1 MNTRDVKDTSN
12 FDTGNLLDA
21 IDIINPMDNTNK
33 DDTTSIC
40 TRSLMRTRSLMDTT
54 NIDRNVMGIDTKNLI
69 ETTNVATKNIFH
81 TNIFD
86 TKKIRDT
93 TIDAT
98 KHSSNIPNTS
108 DIHKIHLTV
117 SVESTKDIIHLPSIA
132 DFDTTDFLHVRDLD
146 TSDLSASDT
155 INLVENSDG
164 IKDTRYLFDNEVEK
178 LLCSSASND
187 NSLSIQIV
195 TEIINDCISD
205 IFFTQTLIY
214 SITNNMDT
222 DFSAETL
229 KNTIDINFDAVNVR
243 NSFDTNVEYLK
254 NKDDTKVSITVGS
267 DTTLDA
273 KIMTIKETAQNFISK
288 AVETSFSLENEVSRV
303 KSDTEGVIIKNIE
316 SIKEPPNTKMYSE
329 PLGVNVNT
337 IVINSLDTKTD
348 TKNPIIKYTNEGST
362 KNIDILTKNTQDTKI
377 LNAGAEISRST
388 KIPNIP
394 AVPKNTEDTKVPNM
408 GTEIPTNTIDTEI
421 SMVIPKSLKNNDVL
435 NTTTDKIIG
444 TSKVVPDESGESN
457 SLEWRNER
465 IALEK
470 KINEMEQQV
479 LMQLSRIIR
488 ILEKK
493 DQT

>member
-1 MNTRDVKDTSN
+1 MNTGNVKDTSN
-12 FDTGNLLDA
+12 FDTGNLLDTT
-21 IDIINPMDNTNK
+21 DIINPMDNANIY
-33 DDTTSIC
+33 DTTSIC

-54 NIDRNVMGIDTKNLI
+54 NIYRHVMGSDTKNLI
-69 ETTNVATKNIFH
+69 ETTNVDSKNTFH
-81 TNIFD
+81 VNVID

-93 TIDAT
+93 TIDGT
-98 KHSSNIPNTS
+98 KHANNIPNTS

-117 SVESTKDIIHLPSIA
+117 SVESTKDIIHLPSIT
-132 DFDTTDFLHVRDLD
+132 DFDTKDFMHLRDLD
-146 TSDLSASDT
+146 TSDLSESDT
-155 INLVENSDG
+155 MNLVENRDVT
-164 IKDTRYLFDNEVEK
+164 KDTRYLFDNEVEK
-178 LLCSSASND
+178 LLCSSGSND

-195 TEIINDCISD
+195 TEILNDCISD

-214 SITNNMDT
+214 SITNNMDAN
-222 DFSAETL
+222 FSAETL

-243 NSFDTNVEYLK
+243 NSFDTNVECLK
-254 NKDDTKVSITVGS
+254 NKDDTKVSITDGS
-267 DTTLDA
+267 DTTLDT
-273 KIMTIKETAQNFISK
+273 KIMANKDTAQSFISK
-288 AVETSFSLENEVSRV
+288 AVGTSFSLGNEVSRV
-303 KSDTEGVIIKNIE
+303 KFEPEGVIIRNIE
-316 SIKEPPNTKMYSE
+316 SIKEPPNIKMYSE
-329 PLGVNVNT
+329 PVGVNVNA

-348 TKNPIIKYTNEGST
+348 TKNPIIKYTNEDST
-362 KNIDILTKNTQDTKI
+362 KNIDILIKNTQDTKI

-388 KIPNIP
+388 KIPHIP
-394 AVPKNTEDTKVPNM
+394 AVLKNAEDTKVPNM

-421 SMVIPKSLKNNDVL
+421 CMVIPKSLKNNDVL
-435 NTTTDKIIG
+435 NMTTDKIIG

-465 IALEK
+465 IALER